1 LINSDKIIKLS
12 KLVENFKFNINEY
25 KSNRYNEEKNKIDF
39 IDKFFLLLD
48 WDMYNE
54 AGYNETYREVLR
66 EDIVYVKGSA
76 KAPDYTFKIGKERK
90 FFVEAKKPSIYIKED
105 MSAAYQL
112 RSYAYSAKLPLSILT
127 DFEEFS
133 VYDTRIAPKPD
144 DKASN
149 SRIFYTTFE
158 EYNKDFDF
166 IYNIFSKQAVFRG
179 SFDKYADDNKNKKGT
194 SEIDREILK
203 LIETWRFDLVKN
215 IALRNKDLGL
225 HNLNLSVQKIIDR
238 IIFLRI
244 AEDKGIEKEYQLLEL
259 TNKNNIYEQL
269 QNIFIEADKKYN
281 SGLFEN
287 REWIN
292 KLLIDDKVLHSIIK
306 SIYYP
311 LCHYQFSVIPVEI
324 LGNIYEQFLG
334 KTIRLTESHQAKI
347 EEKPE
352 VRKAGGVHYTPQFI
366 VDNIV
371 ENTIGVTIKDKD
383 PDKVSQLKILDPSCG
398 SGSFLV
404 GAYTY
409 LLDWHQEYYAK
420 NPQKHIKEDKIYQ
433 VSEKSYRLTI
443 KEKQRILL
451 NNIYGVDID
460 DQAVEVTKLSLLL
473 KLMENEQQEST
484 GFLFKHSD
492 LKMLPDL
499 KNNIKSGN
507 SLISSDYYYNKDM
520 SLFDDENIRKIN
532 AFDWNKEFPFKFDII
547 IGNPP
552 YGAYFSENEKK
563 YLQNKYPNVADYE
576 SSNYFILLSYNL
588 LKSKSKLSFIVPN
601 TFLANLFAK
610 NYRLE
615 LLEKW
620 ELSSFV
626 NLSNI
631 DVFKDAKV
639 RTMIIFFEKNNL
651 NENYVSQF
659 KNFNSNFDKNK
670 DENDTSL
677 TIPKSKL
684 YEKIDNWLTLFTQ
697 DNEIIKIIEKIKS
710 NTEDLKNFCDIS
722 QGLIPYDKYR
732 GHSKQTIKNR
742 IWHANYQ
749 KDDTYKKEIQG
760 SDLKRYYLKWN
771 GKTWISYGNWLAAPR
786 KREFFT
792 NERIIIREITNPVIM
807 ASVTNEEYYNTPS
820 IINCINFKNFHIYY
834 FLSIINSKLMSFYH
848 IHTSPKAKK
857 GLFPKIL
864 VNDVRN
870 LPIKTI
876 NLANEGDKIKH
887 QNLTNLV
894 DQIID
899 SYKKLD
905 NSDDETNKKTNS
917 QRIEILDRQIDEV
930 VYNLYG
936 LSADEIKIIEEQT
949 KLG

>member
-1 LINSDKIIKLS
+1 MINSDKIIKLS